1 MGYWWCLSVIGLTL
15 TTVAAVFMF
24 FFPPSVTVF
33 TDKGE
38 QVVSWAGMATESGRR
53 AALRREHMSRVA
65 VALLTIGF
73 ATQLYAAIESRPRA
87 ESSAQMSRSAPGT
100 PPAGCEAAAN
110 ADDCFRIL
118 KKAGSSD
125 PFAAYQRGITYPA
138 YDARGTM
145 PAPPCKNGAGNC
157 EPWERDWGNRHLEPG
172 SVITTEGKVIPPRR

>member
-100 PPAGCEAAAN
+100 PPA
-110 ADDCFRIL
+110 
-118 KKAGSSD
+118 
-125 PFAAYQRGITYPA
+125 AYQRGITYPA